1 MTERAL
7 FLDRDGVIN
16 IDKGYVYKIDDF
28 DFVPGVFNFCRQ
40 AVDRGYQ
47 IIVVTNQSGIG
58 RGYYTEG
65 DFDIL
70 TQWMIAKFERENI
83 KIAKVFYCP
92 HHPVE
97 AKGDYL
103 KKCSCR
109 KPEPGMLMQAISE
122 FALKAE
128 QCLMLGDSQSDIL
141 AAQAAGVRG
150 VKLESGKADY
160 AALAALLL

>member
-40 AVDRGYQ
+40 AVDMGYQ

-58 RGYYTEG
+58 RGYYTED

-70 TQWMIAKFERENI
+70 TQWMIAQFERENI
-83 KIAKVFYCP
+83 NIAKVFYCP

-97 AKGDYL
+97 AKGHYL

-109 KPEPGMLMQAISE
+109 KPGPGMLMQAISE
-122 FALKAE
+122 FGLKAE

-160 AALAALLL
+160 AALAELVF